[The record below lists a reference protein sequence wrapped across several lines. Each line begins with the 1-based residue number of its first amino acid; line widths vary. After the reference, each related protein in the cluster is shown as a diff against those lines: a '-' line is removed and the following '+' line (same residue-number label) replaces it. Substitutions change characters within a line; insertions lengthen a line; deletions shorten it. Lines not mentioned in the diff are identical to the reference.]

1 MTLQKQIKMALTYK
15 GMTLTDL
22 ALALSMTP
30 QAFNQRMRTAKF
42 TKQELIDI
50 AGIIGCE
57 YVCYFEFPDG
67 TKI

>member
-1 MTLQKQIKMALTYK
+1 MTLQQQIKMALTYK
-15 GMTLTDL
+15 GMSLTEL
-22 ALALSMTP
+22 AAALNMTP

-50 AGIIGCE
+50 AGIIGCQ

>member
-22 ALALSMTP
+22 ALALSMNP

-50 AGIIGCE
+50 AGIIGCQ